1 MPVALFILAAASVAV
16 VVLGPL
22 GLGLIQW
29 RVSANLLNQTYG
41 ADAAQLLLV
50 TPAAIAAA
58 WLWWRGR
65 RLAAPLA
72 LGVGLA
78 TLYYAVASVLGAD
91 YTRYAGNNERF
102 FLLFLALIVL
112 GWTTAAG
119 AWAALDTAP
128 PRPSPWLARGFG
140 AVLVAGGVLIG
151 AAWMVQLIGIAATGT
166 VGPEYAESP
175 SAFWTVRIVD
185 LGFIV
190 PVCLAAGVGLWRGN
204 TAAIKAAYGVAA
216 FMTLQA
222 VAVVAMGVVMLWR
235 RDPTASPALI
245 YALAPLAVAL
255 ATFTARLLASYA
267 SGRPGIVSQERRLGR
282 PLRLPEVELT
292 RR

>member
-1 MPVALFILAAASVAV
+1 MPVVLFVLAAASAVA

-50 TPAAIAAA
+50 TPAAVAAA

-78 TLYYAVASVLGAD
+78 TLYYAVASVLGPD

-112 GWTTAAG
+112 SWTTAAR
-119 AWAALDTAP
+119 AWAALDAVP
-128 PRPSPWLARGFG
+128 PRPSLWLVRGFG
-140 AVLVAGGVLIG
+140 AVLVAGAALIG
-151 AAWMVQLIGIAATGT
+151 AAWMVQLVGIAATGA
-166 VGPEYAESP
+166 VGPEYVESP
-175 SAFWTVRIVD
+175 SAFWTVRIID

-190 PVCLAAGVGLWRGN
+190 PVCVAAGVGLWRGN
-204 TAAIKAAYGVAA
+204 AAAIKAAYGVAA
-216 FMTLQA
+216 FLTLQA
-222 VAVVAMGVVMLWR
+222 AAVVAMGVVMLWR
-235 RDPTASPALI
+235 RDPTASPALV
-245 YALAPLAVAL
+245 YALAPLALAL
-255 ATFTARLLASYA
+255 ATLTARMLSSYA

-282 PLRLPEVELT
+282 PLWLPEVELT